1 MSKVLRDLEAIE
13 AAIIANTEK
22 KEAPIITAGMVGIAY
37 AMFFDSTGIGDS
49 ANYQQKTEKII
60 TGLSPASLFF
70 RDLVAAKMSLLFT
83 KFPEWKTNNTDID
96 NFLKDNKEKLEKFFF
111 NVVRDYVLYGNIA
124 VFINADNELEIVIN
138 SFQTAKN
145 SLILQRNLAPDS
157 KTLLNNASI
166 QTQTQVYEVFS
177 DGVRFIRTNPNEYV
191 ENGENYSNAGMSL
204 TDTAFINFLWD
215 KFILLERLHSK
226 IRGIVASIQ
235 HYALASASN
244 REYLEQIEDFRV
256 IELNAEI
263 FNFNEIGALL
273 GYNDNS
279 AIFATLQGL
288 QAEKAE
294 LEADITR
301 LAKLDLVFSVDKENP
316 SETRI
321 AANNRV
327 QLSSN
332 FWRQEQAKFSN
343 FVKATTQALLLQ
355 EQIAPKEDV
364 LNLQLNSI
372 SIVEEEFREQK
383 RINDI
388 QQISQLIMQGGSM
401 PPAAAQVNYLMA
413 KEIASSASISEELK
427 VALSNLVVEQEQA
440 KQQAAQQQGQP
451 TPQDLDN
458 AKTQTEIAKNQAQ
471 TQKAVVETEL
481 LPKRLAIQQK
491 DEEQQTMDAQTRAI
505 RLQNKINNQETI

>member
-1 MSKVLRDLEAIE
+1 
-13 AAIIANTEK
+13 
-22 KEAPIITAGMVGIAY
+22 
-37 AMFFDSTGIGDS
+37 
-49 ANYQQKTEKII
+49 
-60 TGLSPASLFF
+60 
-70 RDLVAAKMSLLFT
+70 
-83 KFPEWKTNNTDID
+83 
-96 NFLKDNKEKLEKFFF
+96 
-111 NVVRDYVLYGNIA
+111 
-124 VFINADNELEIVIN
+124 
-138 SFQTAKN
+138 
-145 SLILQRNLAPDS
+145 
-157 KTLLNNASI
+157 
-166 QTQTQVYEVFS
+166 
-177 DGVRFIRTNPNEYV
+177 
-191 ENGENYSNAGMSL
+191 
-204 TDTAFINFLWD
+204 
-215 KFILLERLHSK
+215 
-226 IRGIVASIQ
+226 
-235 HYALASASN
+235 
-244 REYLEQIEDFRV
+244 
-256 IELNAEI
+256 
-263 FNFNEIGALL
+263 
-273 GYNDNS
+273 
-279 AIFATLQGL
+279 
-288 QAEKAE
+288 
-294 LEADITR
+294 
-301 LAKLDLVFSVDKENP
+301 
-316 SETRI
+316 
-321 AANNRV
+321 
-327 QLSSN
+327 
-332 FWRQEQAKFSN
+332 
-343 FVKATTQALLLQ
+343 LQ